1 MGEVGENVAR
11 FADVSMSG
19 EASKQKKAYY
29 RKLYLAHIISSAR
42 HDLHSLEA
50 ETGMPRRTL
59 QDAIKAM
66 DDIGI
71 ACHFVQD
78 GPKHRHGYYQVGDW
92 GDHNPQWVKENIAKL
107 VALFS

>member
-1 MGEVGENVAR
+1 MSQG
-11 FADVSMSG
+11 VS
-19 EASKQKKAYY
+19 KPKKAYG
-29 RKLYLAHIISSAR
+29 RKLFLAHCISTAR

-71 ACHFVQD
+71 VCRFVQD
-78 GPKHRHGYYQVGDW
+78 GPKHRHGYYQVLDW
-92 GDHNPQWVKENIAKL
+92 GDHDPDWVAANLAKL
-107 VALFS
+107 VALLS